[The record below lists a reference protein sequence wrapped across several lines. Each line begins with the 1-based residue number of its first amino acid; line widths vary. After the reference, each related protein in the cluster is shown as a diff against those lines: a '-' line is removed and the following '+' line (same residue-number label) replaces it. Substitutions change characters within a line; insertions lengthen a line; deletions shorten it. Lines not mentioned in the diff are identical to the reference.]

1 MRWTQST
8 LNRRLLDREPAV
20 RVSQLIYLEKLDR
33 STRLNTRSMTVILSN
48 GDFTKFI
55 IPDSPVPTAVVVAIE
70 LGFGVKNSSGP
81 E

>member
-1 MRWTQST
+1 MRS
-8 LNRRLLDREPAV
+8 R
-20 RVSQLIYLEKLDR
+20 
-33 STRLNTRSMTVILSN
+33 TVILSN

-55 IPDSPVPTAVVVAIE
+55 IPDLPVHTAVGVAIE

>member
-1 MRWTQST
+1 
-8 LNRRLLDREPAV
+8 
-20 RVSQLIYLEKLDR
+20 
-33 STRLNTRSMTVILSN
+33 VILSN

-55 IPDSPVPTAVVVAIE
+55 IPDAPVPTAVGVAELGFE